1 MSQDA
6 TPPSDSQESP
16 LPTREAISEAASDVQ
31 AASTELGEIITKLEE
46 FLEAKNIGV
55 PAWVKVKAWSNER
68 GEYWMREIG
77 YDRFN
82 SEWGLGIRER
92 SGHDAYPDSE
102 SSHTWRFNSAPRKAR
117 ISSVDKLPEL
127 LDALIKEATRTARRL
142 REKTAEAAA
151 FAATLNIAP
160 PKKAK
165 K

>member
-1 MSQDA
+1 
-6 TPPSDSQESP
+6 
-16 LPTREAISEAASDVQ
+16 
-31 AASTELGEIITKLEE
+31 
-46 FLEAKNIGV
+46 
-55 PAWVKVKAWSNER
+55 
-68 GEYWMREIG
+68 MREVG
-77 YDRFN
+77 YDRFG

-102 SSHTWRFNSAPRKAR
+102 NSHTWRFNSAPRKAR

-142 REKTAEAAA
+142 REKTSEVAA